1 MDQDVKQ
8 YLAKNIFML
17 KQMKQ
22 IVLTHNRVFSL
33 HAAMGDVVSSSMLL
47 NNNILLA
54 GIDTLLKDPLTSRVE
69 EEKVNEE
76 DLFGD
81 ADDEANLGK
90 LN

>member
-76 DLFGD
+76 DLFGK